1 MKTNIL
7 LDLKSKLSIA
17 IDGEAGSG
25 KGTFCLKFAEKYN
38 LYYCQSS
45 LFYRKLAYLIIE
57 NNISKDYLLSNLD
70 ILDKLN
76 QIEDNLLYTESI
88 AQAAS
93 KIASDN
99 DIRQI
104 LLKPQKDIIS
114 KHDRIIME
122 GRDIA
127 TVIMPDAD
135 IKLYFTATLQERSYR
150 RYLEYKS
157 SGKNLTLD
165 EITKSI
171 LERDERDKNR
181 KDAPLSIAKDALI
194 IDSTGIDAQK
204 LFHLVEKIIIEK
216 SYRGI

>member
-1 MKTNIL
+1 
-7 LDLKSKLSIA
+7 
-17 IDGEAGSG
+17 
-25 KGTFCLKFAEKYN
+25 
-38 LYYCQSS
+38 
-45 LFYRKLAYLIIE
+45 
-57 NNISKDYLLSNLD
+57 
-70 ILDKLN
+70 
-76 QIEDNLLYTESI
+76 
-88 AQAAS
+88 
-93 KIASDN
+93 
-99 DIRQI
+99 
-104 LLKPQKDIIS
+104 
-114 KHDRIIME
+114 ME